1 MSSFESNDIASPS
14 YQCGGIV
21 QTPVNQEGEQIHEV
35 TVKPGADPHAPDG
48 KPITALQAAWNVTN
62 AIQGM
67 FIVGLPFA
75 VKVGGW
81 VTIAALVGVSYIC
94 YRTGLWLIDC
104 LYENGAKVRHSYK
117 DVAEAVRPGMGKLVL
132 GAQLTELASTCI
144 LYLVLAGDLL
154 QGSFPSI
161 GNCFESIKPLLVR
174 GFQTNKLG

>member
-1 MSSFESNDIASPS
+1 MYQVGSAGRRLQDWTNKNVFVSSFDEIPS
-14 YQCGGIV
+14 YQHDNNTAETQIDTQPEGGELREI
-21 QTPVNQEGEQIHEV
+21 
-35 TVKPGADPHAPDG
+35 KPNSDPHAPDG

-81 VTIAALVGVSYIC
+81 WSVAALIGVSYIC
-94 YRTGLWLIDC
+94 YLTGLWLIDC
-104 LYENGAKVRHSYK
+104 LYENGKKVRHSYK

-132 GAQLTELASTCI
+132 FAQLTELASTCI

-154 QGSFPSI
+154 QGAFPGI
-161 GNCFESIKPLLVR
+161 GI
-174 GFQTNKLG
+174 